1 MIDFRYHLVS
11 IVAVFL
17 ALATGLVIGAT
28 SLQDQVAGT
37 LQGQVTQLR
46 GEKQGLRNQLDQSG
60 EAGRRQDQFVTDVTP
75 QVVRGQL
82 ARRNV
87 VVITL
92 PGTPDALVRSTEDT
106 LRKAGATVTGRVEV
120 DESWIEGSQTER
132 TAALRRAASE
142 QGTDP
147 QAVPANRLGG
157 LVLAEAVSVRQD
169 NPGDRAANPGLD
181 VLVQAGLVN
190 ATPDTPRRADSA
202 VVLWPGLSAP
212 DGENRVVP
220 AWADL
225 VTALGLS
232 GRPVVGVSNGT
243 PDPATGA
250 PDGLVSALR
259 DSAEVSGAMSTID
272 AGARPVGQVAM
283 VLALREEYAG
293 RSGHYGLDKDASA
306 VAPKV
311 AAP

>member
-46 GEKQGLRNQLDQSG
+46 GEKQGLRNQLDQSA

-75 QVVRGQL
+75 QVVSGQL

-106 LRKAGATVTGRVEV
+106 LRKAGATPTGRVEV
-120 DESWIEGSQTER
+120 DESWIEGSQGER
-132 TAALRRAASE
+132 TAALRRAAGE

-169 NPGDRAANPGLD
+169 KPGDRATNPGLD
-181 VLVQAGLVN
+181 VLVEAGLVS
-190 ATPDTPRRADSA
+190 ATPDAPRRADSA

-225 VTALGLS
+225 VTAVGLS

-272 AGARPVGQVAM
+272 DGARPVGQVAM

-311 AAP
+311 ESP